1 MVDLNRDPRTDR
13 GERITYTSSDAFEF
27 TQILDQS
34 AQPQEIFGDLELP
47 EGATHGD
54 GPFPCVV
61 MCHGS
66 YGWRSHHLDY
76 ADMFH
81 GMGIATFRPHSFEA
95 RGTREVSTT
104 QVEVTMAMMIA
115 DAYAALKLLA
125 AHPKIDATRVA
136 IAGWSLGGGMAAY
149 SAWEPLIEKL
159 SPDGLRFA
167 AHMPVYPAC
176 HIRTEDNRWSSAP
189 MCILMGEA
197 EDYTPA
203 APAAEL
209 VEDINAHGGNAEIV
223 LYPDSYHSFDSTD
236 PVEYL
241 PDVIALPPGRSATV
255 KLDGRM
261 LTDSGK
267 DVSTRDGR
275 LEGFATLAK
284 FGAHIGGNPPMREK
298 AFADARAFMTRTLL
312 T

>member
-27 TQILDQS
+27 TQILNQS

-47 EGATHGD
+47 DGE

-149 SAWEPLIEKL
+149 SAWEPLIKKL

-167 AHMPVYPAC
+167 ARGFDLAHEGV
-176 HIRTEDNRWSSAP
+176 E
-189 MCILMGEA
+189 ILLRARHRDHGCAFLGEGDGA
-197 EDYTPA
+197 GAADPA
-203 APAAEL
+203 AGAGDERDFVFQSHGIVFL
-209 VEDINAHGGNAEIV
+209 VEVSGGG
-223 LYPDSYHSFDSTD
+223 S
-236 PVEYL
+236 
-241 PDVIALPPGRSATV
+241 GR
-255 KLDGRM
+255 
-261 LTDSGK
+261 
-267 DVSTRDGR
+267 
-275 LEGFATLAK
+275 
-284 FGAHIGGNPPMREK
+284 
-298 AFADARAFMTRTLL
+298 ARPRPR
-312 T
+312 